1 MNAPKSSC
9 AIIVLALHSISD
21 ISITYDHPCALY
33 ECAYRC
39 NGDYQLVLHQS
50 GLKRPAWMTR
60 ESDFRHVRY
69 GYIVLSGD
77 QIAYAVQA
85 AQDKEGVTLT
95 YNGNT
100 ICTCDIL
107 SENYSHVEDKLYVGF
122 ERDDV
127 SKMNHSD
134 CPVTQGPSSFTVHVS
149 FKLKHSYFNNL
160 KKSLDRLKPDII
172 RRLTPDYQS
181 FIANAPNSHMA
192 AHPMFRPYESIC
204 SPDQLQALKTIT
216 LCPPSGPPV
225 LIAGPFGTGK
235 TRVLAVSVR
244 FLFEQ
249 PAPFVRILVCTQQRV
264 SADNFLETF
273 LGLQESW
280 NVGYVDAFLVRDYGF
295 HNPKLK
301 RYYRSI
307 EDVRRHISRHPQQNR
322 LLLVTTCLTAPRLA
336 EFLRRD
342 FFTHILID
350 EGAQMREPEAVAPLC
365 LAGSNTMI
373 VIAGDHHQV
382 HVHVLGAE
390 YSVCR
395 GQCCWQ

>member
-1 MNAPKSSC
+1 MLY
-9 AIIVLALHSISD
+9 IVNYFLILFPH
-21 ISITYDHPCALY
+21 
-33 ECAYRC
+33 RC

-50 GLKRPAWMTR
+50 GLKRPHWMTR

-69 GYIVLSGD
+69 GYISLSGD

-95 YNGNT
+95 YDGNT
-100 ICTCDIL
+100 ICTADIL
-107 SENYSHVEDKLYVGF
+107 SENYSHVEEKLYIGF
-122 ERDDV
+122 DRDAV
-127 SKMNHSD
+127 TKLNHSGV
-134 CPVTQGPSSFTVHVS
+134 PVSPGPSSFTIHVG

-160 KKSLDRLKPDII
+160 NKYLQRLRPEII
-172 RRLTPDYQS
+172 QRLTPDYQS
-181 FIANAPNSHMA
+181 FINHPPNLQMTVHQIY
-192 AHPMFRPYESIC
+192 RPYEKLC
-204 SPDQLQALKTIT
+204 SPDQLKALKTIT

-235 TRVLAVSVR
+235 TRVLAVAVR

-249 PAPFVRILVCTQQRV
+249 PTPFIRILVCTQQRV

-280 NVGYVDAFLVRDYGF
+280 NVGYVDAFLVREYGF
-295 HNPKLK
+295 HNPHLK
-301 RYYRSI
+301 RYYRNVMNI
-307 EDVRRHISRHPQQNR
+307 QHHITRHPQQNR
-322 LLLVTTCLTAPRLA
+322 LLLVTTCLTAPHLA
-336 EFLRRD
+336 AFLRRD

-382 HVHVLGAE
+382 
-390 YSVCR
+390 R
-395 GQCCWQ
+395 GTYAIWHTCNTDNCCHQN